1 MAGLPIRLKVP
12 GKDEVFFTEV
22 STTSF
27 RFHGFLYVEDEGLR
41 LEWQGFAK
49 VEEVGITG
57 VTEREV
63 PLPAEEVTVPYGE
76 LRSVRLGGMGPWSF
90 VELVEG
96 RLGALKVIP
105 SADNGRVR
113 CWVKMGDRAMARA
126 LVADV
131 AAVVG

>member
-27 RFHGFLYVEDEGLR
+27 RFHGFLHVEDEGLR
-41 LEWQGFAK
+41 LEWQGLAK

-63 PLPAEEVTVPYGE
+63 PLPAEEVTIPYGE
-76 LRSVRLGGMGPWSF
+76 LRTVRFGGIGPWSY

-96 RLGALKVIP
+96 RLGVLKVVP
-105 SADNGRVR
+105 GEENGRVR
-113 CWVKMGDRAMARA
+113 CWVKMADRAQARSVAEAVGPA
-126 LVADV
+126 L
-131 AAVVG
+131 G